1 MRFLLAVIPGLF
13 LTACGPAAAPVGK
26 APEATSAPIPSPT
39 PEPTPLEPPT
49 PARLEMVVEP
59 MQSIAGRALNPAP
72 AIRVVSEDGRPVPG
86 VEVLV
91 ALDGGAF
98 TSNFLNTSST
108 DANGVAAFPELT
120 IEKAAN
126 LLSLVFSASDV
137 PVATSAPFN
146 VRFAPPRALA
156 VTTQPSSSRVSKP
169 IAGPPTVLVA
179 DAFGNPVPRIPVV
192 VSLSGSSGSNLGGQT
207 RVSTN
212 ESGLAVFHNA
222 IPAKASKN
230 ATLAFD
236 AAAAGVPNAVSEP
249 FQIR

>member
-1 MRFLLAVIPGLF
+1 MKLLFTLVLTLLAAACRPSPTPAPKDPG
-13 LTACGPAAAPVGK
+13 TAQ
-26 APEATSAPIPSPT
+26 APIPSPAPELT
-39 PEPTPLEPPT
+39 PEEPPI
-49 PARLEMVVEP
+49 PAKLEVVVQP
-59 MQSIAGRALNPAP
+59 LQSIAGRALNPAP

-91 ALDGGAF
+91 ALDRGAF
-98 TSNFLNTSST
+98 TSNSLNTSST

-137 PVATSAPFN
+137 PVATSAQFN
-146 VRFAPPRALA
+146 VRFAPPRALVVA
-156 VTTQPSSSRVSKP
+156 TQPSSSRISRP

-179 DAFGNPVPRIPVV
+179 DAFGNPVPRVPVV
-192 VSLSGSSGSNLGGQT
+192 VSLSGSSGSDLGGQT

-212 ESGLAVFHNA
+212 ESGLAVFDNA